1 MINEYEIAC
10 VKKSMVLEVNKGLV
24 TISFH
29 CNKTG
34 DGSVDSDDIFNLDGV
49 SVSKF

>member
-10 VKKSMVLEVNKGLV
+10 VKKSMLLEVNKGLV
-24 TISFH
+24 TIFFS

-34 DGSVDSDDIFNLDGV
+34 DGSVYSDDILNLDAV